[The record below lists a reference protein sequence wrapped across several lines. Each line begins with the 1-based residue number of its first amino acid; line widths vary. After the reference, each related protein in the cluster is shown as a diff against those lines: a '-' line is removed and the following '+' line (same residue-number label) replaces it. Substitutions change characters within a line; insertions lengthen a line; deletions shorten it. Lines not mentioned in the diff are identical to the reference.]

1 MSVYDKEL
9 IIDGK
14 AVRSPEQQVYKNMK
28 DIESLQDTI
37 KPEYKCTV
45 ELNTSATSVAKS
57 NTNAGTDVKSGWL
70 LDPKGKKFKITG
82 GDDDN
87 LLIDFYTS
95 YQGPQGESGVS
106 AIDDE
111 STSATKV
118 WSSQKVNNSLDKGI
132 FTTMVE
138 PTDLGGG
145 LEYRLDYE
153 DAPIL
158 TSGIHVRVND
168 LIIYIDGDDKA
179 KSIYSVSAVYD
190 EYVYLAKQGDFGGEK
205 TYIHN
210 IYAEGTYSSSYGQVR
225 ISITIENNDA
235 TPFTYDTLRQ
245 YLYNK
250 GFTNGSKFYTN
261 VSGIT
266 YNTNVW
272 LTAVGIF
279 ATSLT
284 GNIDCRGLNQQTQS
298 NDSLRE
304 NTMNSFIDTVCEK

>member
-168 LIIYIDGDDKA
+168 LIIYIANKLLQTLPQAVMGDSSRRQLYGNQTIIAPAMKA
-179 KSIYSVSAVYD
+179 KSVTLIV
-190 EYVYLAKQGDFGGEK
+190 
-205 TYIHN
+205 TYFLNRRKCI
-210 IYAEGTYSSSYGQVR
+210 IFYFLCK
-225 ISITIENNDA
+225 NN
-235 TPFTYDTLRQ
+235 
-245 YLYNK
+245 
-250 GFTNGSKFYTN
+250 
-261 VSGIT
+261 
-266 YNTNVW
+266 
-272 LTAVGIF
+272 
-279 ATSLT
+279 
-284 GNIDCRGLNQQTQS
+284 
-298 NDSLRE
+298 
-304 NTMNSFIDTVCEK
+304 